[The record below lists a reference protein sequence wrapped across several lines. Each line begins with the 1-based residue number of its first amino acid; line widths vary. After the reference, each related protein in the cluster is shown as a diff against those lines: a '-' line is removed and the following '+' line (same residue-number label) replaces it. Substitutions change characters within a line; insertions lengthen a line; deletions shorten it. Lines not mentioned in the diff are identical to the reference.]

1 MTTNKDDFIKKL
13 GEAMNLVILSVLLLG
28 TSCVQSGDLSR
39 VEKVSQEF
47 IAALIDGRSETI
59 SRLLV
64 EPSPTLESGSL
75 PMFQNYRMIQI
86 EKTTESEA
94 VVSYRLIDD
103 NGVQDALDFTLL
115 MQLTSEGWKVSP
127 NIRVSQSIELP

>member
-1 MTTNKDDFIKKL
+1 
-13 GEAMNLVILSVLLLG
+13 
-28 TSCVQSGDLSR
+28 
-39 VEKVSQEF
+39 
-47 IAALIDGRSETI
+47 
-59 SRLLV
+59 
-64 EPSPTLESGSL
+64 
-75 PMFQNYRMIQI
+75 MIQI